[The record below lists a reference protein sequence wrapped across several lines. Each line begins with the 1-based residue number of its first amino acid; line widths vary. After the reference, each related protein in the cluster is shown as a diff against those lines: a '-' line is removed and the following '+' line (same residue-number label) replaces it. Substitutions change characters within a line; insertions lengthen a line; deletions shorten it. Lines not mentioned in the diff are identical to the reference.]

1 MKNKKYLALLI
12 AAGMVMSMTACGGA
26 GQTQESGSAAV
37 NESSS
42 GRGAQTSGAG
52 TSGRGASGDEG
63 AAGNGGVIGLT
74 YMHKLHG
81 TGKYVGG

>member
-26 GQTQESGSAAV
+26 GQTQESGSAAE

-42 GRGAQTSGAG
+42 GSEAQIHPV
-52 TSGRGASGDEG
+52 GRHLVMREQQ
-63 AAGNGGVIGLT
+63 T
-74 YMHKLHG
+74 
-81 TGKYVGG
+81 TER